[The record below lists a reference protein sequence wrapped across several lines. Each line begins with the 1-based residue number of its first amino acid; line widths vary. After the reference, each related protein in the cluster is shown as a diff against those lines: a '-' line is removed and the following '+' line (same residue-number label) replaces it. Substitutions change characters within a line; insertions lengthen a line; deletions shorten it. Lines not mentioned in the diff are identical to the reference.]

1 MVELKQQYS
10 MQDLLDIVELLRDP
24 EKGCPWDKAQT
35 HHTIRGNFIEETYEV
50 ADAIDLNDSYL
61 LCEELGDVLLQVALH
76 TQMENEIGNF
86 SFNDVTSG
94 ICKKLITRHPHVFG
108 SVNAKTSGE
117 VLQNWETIKK
127 AEKNRNSAAQD
138 LDSVPAS
145 LPALMR
151 SYKVQKKAAN
161 YGFCY
166 KSVTDALTD
175 LESEI
180 AELKA
185 AIACSDEQNIS
196 EEIGD
201 VLFSCVNVSR
211 FLKVDAELALN
222 VSTQKF
228 TDRLKAVEVLA
239 NKKGKE
245 LNDLTLDE
253 LDELYKQAKVL
264 TKP

>member
-1 MVELKQQYS
+1 MELKQQYS

-24 EKGCPWDKAQT
+24 DRGCPWDKAQT
-35 HHTIRGNFIEETYEV
+35 HESIRSNFIEETYEV
-50 ADAIDLNDSYL
+50 ADAIDLKDNDL

-76 TQMENEIGNF
+76 TQMEKESGNF
-86 SFNDVTSG
+86 SFNDITSG
-94 ICKKLITRHPHVFG
+94 ICKKLIMRHPHVFG
-108 SVNAKTSGE
+108 DVSANTPGE
-117 VLQNWETIKK
+117 VLQNWEAIKR
-127 AEKNRNSAAQD
+127 AEKSRNTAADD
-138 LDSVPAS
+138 LDSVPLS

-151 SYKVQKKAAN
+151 SHKVQKRAAN

-166 KSVTDALTD
+166 KSVTDALND

-185 AIACSDEQNIS
+185 AVANCDNDNIS

-201 VLFSCVNVSR
+201 VLFSCVNVAR

-222 VSTQKF
+222 KSTTKF
-228 TDRLKAVEVLA
+228 TNRLKTVEVLA
-239 NKKGKE
+239 AQNGKQ
-245 LNDLTLDE
+245 LKDLSLCE
-253 LDELYKQAKVL
+253 LDDLYKQAKVF